1 MSSTQSPSPIA
12 APIDLDMLKGLFGD
26 TAPADPPPSYS
37 ATLDDVEA
45 TLARKLR
52 EESQGDAGVVDE
64 MFTTKLTQLAAT
76 VARLQQNFDTVSVAL
91 VMFDGEKY
99 IDPATQQPI
108 PEYRPDWVKLSAK
121 YTELL
126 TTSRKF
132 AGTIQF
138 RATKYRKQILPAL
151 KNPKLSKADK
161 LKSLDWFSKTRP
173 KTSKRVV
180 PTKIEKDEKT
190 ALFLSQGF
198 ADLALAVRAFQAS
211 LSHQIEKVGIRA
223 EPEHR
228 GFEAKGEGHQRT
240 GLAAGAGIG
249 AALFGGGVAL
259 ALCATGILAPIGIA
273 VAVVAGLAAL
283 GLGGGALYEHLK
295 VIADAEA
302 RLATAEFD
310 LHAAQEKEQKFLHVI
325 KPALETANTA
335 MNNIAKDLG
344 AIASIFTHITN
355 DAYQARKALQDCLDD
370 ETPEFARPSLCP
382 LKEGVHELTTE
393 CFAKLGLALEAF
405 AAGCDAGLGPLT

>member
-26 TAPADPPPSYS
+26 TAPADPPPPTAPPSTTS
-37 ATLDDVEA
+37 RPPWPASFVF
-45 TLARKLR
+45 K
-52 EESQGDAGVVDE
+52 SGVVDE

-161 LKSLDWFSKTRP
+161 LKSLDWFLKDTAEDL
-173 KTSKRVV
+173 KEGGAHED
-180 PTKIEKDEKT
+180 IEKDEKT

-211 LSHQIEKVGIRA
+211 LSHQIEKVGIA
-223 EPEHR
+223 LNQNIVDL
-228 GFEAKGEGHQRT
+228 KQKRT